1 MRFNP
6 EKIVRIARE
15 SMSCSKCGA
24 AFGEGQLDLIETVGQ
39 KGIFACNCL
48 RCGTS
53 SLTVTSLRDFE
64 RKVVRREDQV
74 KKVSMEKVSPADV
87 VDMKSF
93 LDRFDGDFS
102 QLIQRIEPAEIQPV
116 EPPAKAA
123 KPKKSQDSSAS

>member
-24 AFGEGQLDLIETVGQ
+24 AFGEGQLDLIDTVGQ

-64 RKVVRREDQV
+64 RKVVRREDQI
-74 KKVSMEKVSPADV
+74 KKVSVEKVSPADV

-102 QLIQRIEPAEIQPV
+102 QLVQRIEQPEIKSA
-116 EPPAKAA
+116 EPPAKQ
-123 KPKKSQDSSAS
+123 PKKKQDSAS